1 MASNSGSTSVLERAR
16 PQASPDSRTSLVA
29 SRETCKL
36 HDDIVVFDGLSLYY
50 ILDEPYAERVIR
62 GGVNV
67 TNVTFAVEEDWS
79 STLKNIEIGL
89 EKIEKHPLLTLA
101 RDTGEILKARAEG
114 KLAIVMGTQGATMI
128 DKNLSLYTAPDTS
141 AWQTSFDR
149 LSLMHRLGLRFFGL
163 SYTAANLFADG
174 CGEPRD
180 AGITV
185 LGEELIDAV
194 NELPMI
200 LDLSHCGHLT
210 RLEAAKR
217 ARAPVCTHSNSY
229 TINPNDRNTKDDAI
243 AEMAGKG
250 GMIGVVGLPRTVHN
264 ENATLDAM
272 VDHIDYLVKLAGI
285 DHVGIGMDFTELY
298 QDKKLVLPESRRW
311 RTRRPDIF
319 GSVDDFMNAKYP
331 VESVVL
337 LPNLTQTMLDRG
349 YPEDQVTALMGGN
362 WMRVFKNFV
371 G

>member
-1 MASNSGSTSVLERAR
+1 MSDNSGTAGVSKRAE
-16 PQASPDSRTSLVA
+16 PNPGADPRTNLVA
-29 SRETCKL
+29 SKEVCTF
-36 HDDIVVFDGLSLYY
+36 HDDVVVFDGLSLYY
-50 ILDEPYAERVIR
+50 ILDEPYAERVVK

-101 RDTGEILKARAEG
+101 RDTGEILKAREEG
-114 KLAIVMGTQGATMI
+114 KLAIIMGTQGASMI

-141 AWQTSFDR
+141 DWQTSFDR
-149 LSLMHRLGLRFFGL
+149 LNMMYRLGLRFFGL
-163 SYTAANLFADG
+163 SYTAANLFSDG

-194 NELPMI
+194 NELPMM
-200 LDLSHCGHLT
+200 LDLSHCGHRT
-210 RLEAAKR
+210 RLEATKR

-229 TINPNDRNTKDDAI
+229 TINPNDRNTKDDVI
-243 AEMAGKG
+243 TEMADKG

-272 VDHIDYLVKLAGI
+272 VDHIDYLVGLVGI
-285 DHVGIGMDFTELY
+285 DHVGLGMDFTELY

-319 GSVDDFMNAKYP
+319 GSVDDFMTAKYP

-337 LPNLTQTMLDRG
+337 LPNLTQTLFDRA
-349 YPEDQVTALMGGN
+349 YTKEQITALLGGN
-362 WMRVFKNFV
+362 WMRTFRNFV

>member
-1 MASNSGSTSVLERAR
+1 LASNSGNTEVLE
-16 PQASPDSRTSLVA
+16 QAKASAGTDPRTSLVA
-29 SRETCKL
+29 SDEVRKF
-36 HDDIVVFDGLSLYY
+36 HDDIVVFDGLSLFY
-50 ILDEPYAERVIR
+50 ILDEAYAERVLK
-62 GGVNV
+62 GGVNA

-79 STLKNIEIGL
+79 STLKNIESGL
-89 EKIEKHPLLTLA
+89 EKIEAHPLLVLA
-101 RDTGEILKARAEG
+101 RDTSEILKAREEG
-114 KLAIVMGTQGATMI
+114 KLAIVMGTQGASMI
-128 DKNLSLYTAPDTS
+128 DKNLSLYTAPGTS

-149 LSLMHRLGLRFFGL
+149 LSIMHRLGLRFFGL
-163 SYTAANLFADG
+163 SYTAANLFSDG

-200 LDLSHCGHLT
+200 LDLSHCGHRT
-210 RLEAAKR
+210 RLEAAQR
-217 ARAPVCTHSNSY
+217 AKAPVCTHSNSY
-229 TINPNDRNTKDDAI
+229 TINPNDRNTKDETVLEI
-243 AEMAGKG
+243 AAKG

-272 VDHIDYLVKLAGI
+272 VDHVDYLVKLAGM

-298 QDKKLVLPESRRW
+298 QDQKLVLPESRRW

-349 YPEDQVTALMGGN
+349 YSKEQVTALMGGN
-362 WMRVFKNFV
+362 WMRVFQNFV